1 MSKNHGRNQEI
12 EQVLQMQQWERE
24 NGRTSPAQGGR
35 MAIYS
40 LNGNIAVG
48 EKTSRF
54 SESQQAFRS
63 DSGRGTGK
71 TKSDRKV
78 PVVEPV

>member
-1 MSKNHGRNQEI
+1 
-12 EQVLQMQQWERE
+12 
-24 NGRTSPAQGGR
+24 

-78 PVVEPV
+78 PVRFKTHRFHDRNAC